1 MRKRVCLAAI
11 LILASVAILVT
22 VSCYV
27 EKPRDSVAFFTVSES
42 GDRAAADGLTLD
54 VTSRCWPL
62 RWESHLQ
69 FVGGSLS
76 AETQSAYDDSN
87 RYRITYSTDI
97 PAPTLDTFYQDS
109 LTVIEPSPLYELV
122 KSWYQ
127 DSSAGSTPIRLQDCC
142 PYYPLFLTSGY
153 DLTTFDLT
161 ELIQIEV
168 PEDHT
173 VSITSMY
180 DETYFEIESSHNQMP
195 AVDVVYQYD
204 DSGIYFSV
212 AFAAGAAPQQSWAPQ
227 GFGVWFLPIETT
239 PLQLNDGVKVEYLW
253 EDLQLLLPLDITAQ
267 RVMALDRS
275 EDGKLLLT
283 TCEDGMYH
291 LRVLD
296 EQNRVQQ
303 TLPVLAETEVNRD
316 RENASPDNCRFFG
329 FSNFNMIDTELYMG
343 DGFMVLYCCDGRFS
357 VLDKENGLYRVAMVQ
372 DAEEEED
379 TGYQY
384 VASPRNGEIHMTW
397 NGERLATVSAFIVA
411 GRLPFHLR
419 VYQDTGEKLY
429 DAQWSSSLSQ
439 GTYDVYLEETPA
451 IAWAK

>member
-1 MRKRVCLAAI
+1 MRKRVCLAAV
-11 LILASVAILVT
+11 LLLVSVAALVA
-22 VSCYV
+22 VSRYV

-42 GDRAAADGLTLD
+42 GDRAAADGLALD
-54 VTSRCWPL
+54 ITSRCWPL
-62 RWESHLQ
+62 RWQSHLQ
-69 FVGGSLS
+69 FIGGSLS
-76 AETQSAYDDSN
+76 AETQSDYDDSN
-87 RYRITYSTDI
+87 LFRTTYSTDI

-109 LTVIEPSPLYELV
+109 LTVIQSSPLYELV

-127 DSSAGSTPIRLQDCC
+127 DSSAGSTTIRLQDCC
-142 PYYPLFLTSGY
+142 PYYPLFLTSRY

-168 PEDHT
+168 PEEHT
-173 VSITSMY
+173 ISITSMY
-180 DETYFEIESSHNQMP
+180 DESYFEIESGHNRMP

-204 DSGIYFSV
+204 DRGIYFSV
-212 AFAAGAAPQQSWAPQ
+212 AFAADAAPQQSWAPQ
-227 GFGVWFLPIETT
+227 GFGVWFLPIKTT

-253 EDLQLLLPLDITAQ
+253 EDLQLVLPLDVTAQ
-267 RVMALDRS
+267 RVVALDRS

-303 TLPVLAETEVNRD
+303 MLQLLAETEVNRD
-316 RENASPDNCRFFG
+316 SENASSDICRFLG
-329 FSNFNMIDTELYMG
+329 FSEQNMIDTELYMG
-343 DGFMVLYCCDGRFS
+343 DGFMVLYCCDGRFA
-357 VLDKENGLYRVAMVQ
+357 VLDKENGLYRLAMVQ
-372 DAEEEED
+372 DEEEEED

-397 NGERLATVSAFIVA
+397 NGERLATVSGFIVA